1 MKELTMTRKM
11 TLSALTMALYAA
23 VMMGTQSFAF
33 GRYQVRIATSL
44 YALSGIFP
52 FLTVPLGFANFLSNV
67 LMGGLGP
74 LDMIGGMAVGL
85 LTAGLIAAARQTRFS
100 VAAVFLC
107 ITLVP
112 GLGVPLWLSVIL
124 HIPYWAL
131 AANLLAGQTVCGI
144 CGALLFAA
152 LRRRFGA
159 DGRQCEEE
167 IENAALR

>member
-85 LTAGLIAAARQTRFS
+85 LTAGLIE
-100 VAAVFLC
+100 
-107 ITLVP
+107 I
-112 GLGVPLWLSVIL
+112 
-124 HIPYWAL
+124 
-131 AANLLAGQTVCGI
+131 
-144 CGALLFAA
+144 
-152 LRRRFGA
+152 
-159 DGRQCEEE
+159 GR
-167 IENAALR
+167 AHV